1 MSLDTQNLKLRTNK
15 IISILDENKGE
26 NIEVFDLVDS
36 DYFVDEVIIATG
48 LNERHNEALL
58 NFLKEGLKP
67 DEEFLNVEIS
77 DGWVVIDL
85 GDILIHIMI
94 EEYRKLYNLEDFL
107 EKLQTS
113 SK

>member
-1 MSLDTQNLKLRTNK
+1 MDTQNLKLRTNK
-15 IISILDENKGE
+15 IISILDKNKGE
-26 NIEVFDLVDS
+26 NIEVFDLVNS

-77 DGWVVIDL
+77 DGWIVIDL

>member
-26 NIEVFDLVDS
+26 NIEVFNLVDS

-67 DEEFLNVEIS
+67 GEEFLNVEIS

>member
-58 NFLKEGLKP
+58 NFLKTGLKP

>member
-1 MSLDTQNLKLRTNK
+1 MSLDTQNLKLRANK

-36 DYFVDEVIIATG
+36 DYFVDEVVIATG

-107 EKLQTS
+107 EKLLTS

>member
-15 IISILDENKGE
+15 IISIIDKNKGE
-26 NIEVFDLVDS
+26 NIEVFNLVDS

-58 NFLKEGLKP
+58 TFLKEGLKP

-77 DGWVVIDL
+77 DGWIVIDL

-107 EKLQTS
+107 KELKTS

>member
-36 DYFVDEVIIATG
+36 DYFVDEVVIATG

-107 EKLQTS
+107 EKLLTS

>member
-1 MSLDTQNLKLRTNK
+1 MSLDTQNLKLRANK

-107 EKLQTS
+107 EKLLTS